1 MSSECDDMTE
11 ENNETPAEATNP
23 APTVRDLT
31 LNTLNALTALPIR
44 CVNIVF
50 IPETGEL
57 MLNHTQG
64 MPRHEIIGLM
74 EAVRDETKK

>member
-1 MSSECDDMTE
+1 MTE
-11 ENNETPAEATNP
+11 EQTQQPEQPT
-23 APTVRDLT
+23 PTVRDMTLQT
-31 LNTLNALTALPIR
+31 LNSLTSLPIR
-44 CVNIVF
+44 AVSIVF

>member
-1 MSSECDDMTE
+1 MTE
-11 ENNETPAEATNP
+11 EAQQPAPQPAQP
-23 APTVRDLT
+23 APTNRDRALH
-31 LNTLNALTALPIR
+31 TLNALTALPIR
-44 CVNIVF
+44 SVNILF

>member
-1 MSSECDDMTE
+1 MTE
-11 ENNETPAEATNP
+11 ETKETKEESKQEAP
-23 APTVRDLT
+23 KATVRDVVVSQLNSLT
-31 LNTLNALTALPIR
+31 SLPIR
-44 CVNIVF
+44 CISIIY

-64 MPRHEIIGLM
+64 MPRHEIVGLM

>member
-1 MSSECDDMTE
+1 MTE
-11 ENNETPAEATNP
+11 EQKEPTTKDACLALFSKMNEFD
-23 APTVRDLT
+23 VK
-31 LNTLNALTALPIR
+31 
-44 CVNIVF
+44 CVNIVY

-57 MLNHTQG
+57 ILNHTTG

>member
-1 MSSECDDMTE
+1 MNDFD
-11 ENNETPAEATNP
+11 
-23 APTVRDLT
+23 VK
-31 LNTLNALTALPIR
+31 
-44 CVNIVF
+44 CVNIVY

-57 MLNHTQG
+57 ILNHTTG

>member
-1 MSSECDDMTE
+1 MTE
-11 ENNETPAEATNP
+11 EAQQP
-23 APTVRDLT
+23 APQPAQSTPTTRDRALQ
-31 LNTLNALTALPIR
+31 TLNALTALPIR
-44 CVNIVF
+44 SVNILF